1 MLRITAIL
9 IFVAAL
15 AANQQARCEEFA
27 QPPVWSD
34 EVKNIFFDDARTAL
48 SGDPQTPSATDKP
61 DQPAS
66 IESSPEK
73 VWAAL
78 IDAET
83 LMSVIRATHNQVGV
97 AARNQS
103 KFKAGVHLDCRRD
116 MTLMGTL
123 FRVLQKH
130 PGEIRW
136 KDSAP
141 RLEQLCLHSAEA
153 CLQGTDESHA
163 ALTEALTQ
171 ILEVFGGQPLSEGE
185 VSEEQ
190 LTPEFAPL
198 MQSMEQIVE
207 ITLPVY
213 LGKQVEFR
221 KSAAAAARKAAEL
234 AVLSQ
239 VIRGEEYGFADDET
253 YQVHADSLR
262 DAAQRLQKATLANE
276 FNESVDAAAAIGNAC
291 AKCHA
296 DYRG

>member
-9 IFVAAL
+9 AFAATL

-34 EVKNIFFDDARTAL
+34 EIKSLFFDDARTAL
-48 SGDPQTPSATDKP
+48 SGEPPTPGATDE
-61 DQPAS
+61 PATA
-66 IESSPEK
+66 EASPEK
-73 VWAAL
+73 VWAEL

-83 LMSVIRATHNQVGV
+83 LMSVIRETHNQVGA
-97 AARNQS
+97 AARNQP
-103 KFKAGVHLDCRRD
+103 KFKAGVHLECRRD

-123 FRVLQKH
+123 FGVVQKY

-136 KDSAP
+136 KESAP
-141 RLEQLCLHSAEA
+141 RLEQLCLHAAEA

-163 ALTEALTQ
+163 ILVEALAQ
-171 ILEVFGGQPLSEGE
+171 VLEVFRGQAITVVE

-198 MQSMEQIVE
+198 MQSMEE
-207 ITLPVY
+207 IAEATLPVY
-213 LGKQVEFR
+213 LGKQVEFG
-221 KSAAAAARKAAEL
+221 KNADAAARKAAVL

-239 VIRGEEYGFADDET
+239 VIRAEEFGFADDET
-253 YQVHADSLR
+253 YQGHADTLR
-262 DAAQRLQKATLANE
+262 DAAQQLQKAALANE
-276 FNESVDAAAAIGNAC
+276 FQQSVDAAAAIGNAC